1 MAHRQPLSQQVKR
14 VPPALLDAAKRVLE
28 RSVPNSVIRHSL
40 YIDKSES
47 FFSTEKMVV
56 IANEG
61 RTEPGYICF
70 FPQQPIMFING
81 RVDQGVFLR
90 LRVDTSLFQGTV
102 FIGTLDGGNLVFQD
116 CFAWRG
122 KSVADQPFSKRFSLL
137 NTFFHTLCV
146 RDERISGVKL
156 QLVKLHA
163 LAELPELIQ
172 KDEFWSIDFVPELA
186 GRRRFFHKL
195 FLQGQQGQQGQ
206 QEQMQ
211 KQKPQPATT
220 AKPVIEEKPAQLVAI
235 AKNIQGLPDTY
246 DLFSYDKVHIGEA
259 AIQSDQMS
267 SKVRLAIQKNSSL
280 PVFVEW
286 NEEFECYEITGIP
299 TEKVLIHKAPLFKII
314 TAPTAAKTVV
324 VAPQPV
330 RKSREVV
337 RSGVWLGTEED

>member
-1 MAHRQPLSQQVKR
+1 
-14 VPPALLDAAKRVLE
+14 
-28 RSVPNSVIRHSL
+28 
-40 YIDKSES
+40 
-47 FFSTEKMVV
+47 
-56 IANEG
+56 
-61 RTEPGYICF
+61 
-70 FPQQPIMFING
+70 
-81 RVDQGVFLR
+81 
-90 LRVDTSLFQGTV
+90 
-102 FIGTLDGGNLVFQD
+102 
-116 CFAWRG
+116 
-122 KSVADQPFSKRFSLL
+122 
-137 NTFFHTLCV
+137 
-146 RDERISGVKL
+146 
-156 QLVKLHA
+156 
-163 LAELPELIQ
+163 
-172 KDEFWSIDFVPELA
+172 
-186 GRRRFFHKL
+186 
-195 FLQGQQGQQGQ
+195 
-206 QEQMQ
+206 MQ